1 MSLLRRLVYMG
12 IGGALALALVIGGLA
27 AFAQEDEPAEE
38 VPAPEAENDA
48 SPGARAPRF
57 GVEVRRPND
66 ELLAEALG
74 IPVEELEA
82 AKDEARAAAIEQ
94 AVASGRLTEEQ
105 AETLLEGGV
114 RIRPGFF
121 GLADH
126 DELLAEA
133 LGISVARLEAARV
146 EAHAAMLAGLVE
158 AGILTQEQADLMAA
172 RRAVRSYFDQEALVE
187 MLQNAFQEAIDA
199 ALADGA
205 ITEDQAEQLLE
216 NGDYD
221 FFGRGFGRP
230 EHHGFRFAV
239 PDLDEDTGIFVP
251 RGRSDA

>member
-12 IGGALALALVIGGLA
+12 MGGALALALVIGGLA

-57 GVEVRRPND
+57 GVEVRRPN
-66 ELLAEALG
+66 
-74 IPVEELEA
+74 
-82 AKDEARAAAIEQ
+82 
-94 AVASGRLTEEQ
+94 
-105 AETLLEGGV
+105 
-114 RIRPGFF
+114 
-121 GLADH
+121 H
-126 DELLAEA
+126 ELLAEA
-133 LGISVARLEAARV
+133 LGISVAELKAARV

-172 RRAVRSYFDQEALVE
+172 RRAVQGYFDQAALVE

-199 ALADGA
+199 ALAGGV
-205 ITEDQAEQLLE
+205 ITEDQAEQLQE

-230 EHHGFRFAV
+230 GHHGFRGAL
-239 PDLDEDTGIFVP
+239 PDPDWDTGIFVP